1 MYLCLELLTKDVT
14 LENNVQ
20 NLIFSKKIFIQSCF
34 FENVKELSICHKLS
48 FSNLFVIVI
57 ELRYSKL
64 WLLLQQTDISKF
76 YTIRL
81 QKYWYLSLFYGL
93 SLFLLCIIYITT
105 KGRIYRVCT
114 RFACCTYSTV
124 QLSLY
129 QPKSRPD
136 TLNWIGVFNGL
147 NIKSKIF
154 VKATLALFLILQKK
168 RFFQIRYFCCCNIQ
182 VLNVCILKSPGQYQL
197 IFKIKI
203 TAIL

>member
-1 MYLCLELLTKDVT
+1 M
-14 LENNVQ
+14 
-20 NLIFSKKIFIQSCF
+20 
-34 FENVKELSICHKLS
+34 SICHKLS

-154 VKATLALFLILQKK
+154 VKTKLSLFFDIAKK
-168 RFFQIRYFCCCNIQ
+168 RFFQIRYFCCCNI
-182 VLNVCILKSPGQYQL
+182 
-197 IFKIKI
+197 
-203 TAIL
+203 